1 MRLCWGLVTWA
12 LYGAGIPDLPL
23 VNTAGFLPVI
33 RAQIE
38 RATAAAKAH
47 PRDAATAG
55 VLAMTLHAYSQYDA
69 AAPAYARAHLLE
81 PRNFDWVYLLG
92 AVEMARGQFDTAVE
106 SFQIALRIR
115 PDDLVTELRLADCLT
130 AVAKWDDAGA
140 HYHRILDRHPDC
152 AQAWYGLGRVQT
164 AKREHAAALQSYAKA
179 CEVFPAFGAAHF
191 ALAGELRLLGNKAE
205 MGQQLAVYAKNATVE
220 PPLVDPLFRRIHD
233 LNLGVQAHLQRAAE
247 LEKAGLLE
255 EAVAENEAALTADPG
270 DVQVHINLI
279 SLFARLAEP
288 AKAQQHFEAAV
299 ALVPGRSDAWYND
312 GVLLFK
318 QQNYA
323 GAEKAFRKALEIN
336 PDYAEAHHNLGA
348 IYEQQDRLDDAAK
361 EFRKAIADRPDYPL
375 ARYHLGRILVNGQR
389 YDEAIQQFLRA
400 LSPEDDQ
407 TTVYLYA
414 LAATY
419 ARSGDRAPALVY
431 FQKAHDAA
439 VAHGQ
444 SQLLSSI
451 DTDLKTL
458 HDER

>member
-1 MRLCWGLVTWA
+1 MRLCWGLAACA
-12 LYGAGIPDLPL
+12 LYGAGIPDLAP

-38 RATAAAKAH
+38 QAAAAAKAH
-47 PRDAATAG
+47 PRDAEAAG

-69 AAPAYARAHLLE
+69 AAPAYSRAHLLE

-92 AVEMARGQFDTAVE
+92 AVEMAQGQFDTAVE
-106 SFQIALRIR
+106 SFQSALRIR

-130 AVAKWDDAGA
+130 ALAKWDDAGA
-140 HYHRILDRHPDC
+140 HYHRILDGHPDC
-152 AQAWYGLGRVQT
+152 ARAWYGLGRVQA
-164 AKREHAAALQSYAKA
+164 AKREYAAAQQSYAKA

-191 ALAGELRLLGNKAE
+191 ALAGELRLLGNKPE
-205 MGQQLAVYAKNATVE
+205 MGQHLAVYAKNATVE
-220 PPLVDPLFRRIHD
+220 PPLDDPLFRRIHN
-233 LNLGVQAHLQRAAE
+233 LNMGVQAHLQRAAE
-247 LEKAGLLE
+247 LEKAGLME
-255 EAVAENEAALTADPG
+255 EAVGEDEAALAVDPG

-279 SLFARLAEP
+279 SLLARLADP
-288 AKAQQHFEAAV
+288 AKAQQHFEAAI
-299 ALVPGRSDAWYND
+299 ALDPGRSDAWYNE

-336 PDYAEAHHNLGA
+336 PDYAEAHHNLGT

-375 ARYHLGRILVNGQR
+375 ARYHLGRILVNGLR

-400 LSPEDDQ
+400 LTPEDGQ

-419 ARSGDRAPALVY
+419 ARSGDRAQALIY

-439 VAHGQ
+439 VARGQ

-451 DTDLKTL
+451 DNDLKTL
-458 HDER
+458 RDER

>member
-1 MRLCWGLVTWA
+1 MMRLSWVFLAYA

-23 VNTAGFLPVI
+23 VNTSGFLPVI

-38 RATAAAKAH
+38 QAAAAARAR
-47 PRDAATAG
+47 PRDAQAAG
-55 VLAMTLHAYSQYDA
+55 MLAMTLHAYSQYDA
-69 AAPAYARAHLLE
+69 AGPVYSRAHLLE

-92 AVEMARGQFDTAVE
+92 AVEMAQGQFDSAVE

-130 AVAKWDDAGA
+130 ALAKWDDAGA
-140 HYHRILDRHPDC
+140 HYYRILDRHPDC

-164 AKREHAAALQSYAKA
+164 AKREHTAALQSYGKA
-179 CEVFPAFGAAHF
+179 CEVFPAYGAAHF

-205 MGQQLAVYAKNATVE
+205 MGRHLTVYAKNVTVE
-220 PPLVDPLFRRIHD
+220 APLDDPLFKRIHE
-233 LNLGVQAHLQRAAE
+233 LNMGVQAHLQRAAE
-247 LEKAGLLE
+247 LEKAGLLQ
-255 EAVAENEAALTADPG
+255 EAVGENEAALAVDPR

-279 SLFARLAEP
+279 SLFARMADP
-288 AKAQQHFEAAV
+288 AKAQQHFEAAI
-299 ALVPGRSDAWYND
+299 ALDPGRSDAWYND

-323 GAEKAFRKALEIN
+323 GAEEAFRKALDIN
-336 PDYAEAHHNLGA
+336 PDYAEAHNNLGA
-348 IYEQQDRLDDAAK
+348 IYEQEGHLDDAAK
-361 EFRKAIADRPDYPL
+361 EFRQAIADRPDYPL
-375 ARYHLGRILVNGQR
+375 ARFHLGRILVNGQR

-407 TTVYLYA
+407 TTFYLYA

-419 ARSGDRAPALVY
+419 ERAGDRAHALAY

-444 SQLLSSI
+444 SEMLTSI
-451 DTDLKTL
+451 DRDLKAL
-458 HDER
+458 H